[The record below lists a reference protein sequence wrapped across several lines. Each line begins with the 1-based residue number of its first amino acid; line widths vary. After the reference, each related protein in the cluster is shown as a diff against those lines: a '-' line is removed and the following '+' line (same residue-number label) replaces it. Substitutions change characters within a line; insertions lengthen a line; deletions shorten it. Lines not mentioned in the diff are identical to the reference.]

1 LRDGITQKESE
12 FMASFSAKD
21 IRNVVLLG
29 HGSSGKTTLSEAL
42 LLDSGAI
49 SRLGRV
55 EEKNT
60 VSDFDEEQTR
70 GFSVNNAVL
79 PTEWQNF
86 KVNIIDA
93 PGYMDFI
100 GEVKS
105 AIGVAD
111 GAVLV
116 ICGASGVEVGAEV
129 QWGYLSERP
138 EPRLVFVNKMDRENA
153 SFSRVMEQLATKF
166 DGTFVPVCIPIG
178 EASGFQG
185 VIDIVEMKAYLGPN
199 GKATAIPAASQSAAD
214 EARMA
219 MMEYAAEVDD
229 ELMLKYL
236 DGEELSDVEIR
247 AALAKGSREG
257 RFVLV
262 LAGSGLTN
270 QGLYPLLNAMVG
282 YLPSPVDAP
291 RTVTSVASGEQVS
304 LPADAS
310 GPLVA
315 QVFKT
320 MADAFVGRLSY
331 FRVYNGRLSADS
343 RVYNVN
349 REEEERIGQV
359 YSVRGREQKPIEGVD
374 AGDIGVVTKLT
385 ITTTND
391 TLCDR
396 GQVYRVQ
403 KVEFPEPLY
412 SVAVFPSTKADL
424 DKLGSSLSRLIEE
437 DPTLRVE
444 RNSETN
450 ETILSGMGESHIQI
464 ATRRLA
470 NKFGVQVDTDLPKIA
485 YRETITKN
493 ASAQGRHKKQTGGR
507 GQFGDVYC
515 RFEPQER
522 GAGFVFESEVFGG
535 AVPRSFFPA
544 VEKGIREIMT
554 DGVLAGYPTVDF
566 RCVLYDGSFHPVDSS
581 EIAFKLAAHLS
592 FKAGIPDAGP
602 VLLEPVYRIVVT
614 VPEEFMGDILGDLN
628 TRRAQVQGME
638 QSRGRGI
645 VTAEVP
651 LAEIQRYA
659 TDLRSMTQGRGMYAM
674 EFVRYDIVPAH
685 QIDQIK
691 ADSQRRL
698 EKEKERG

>member
-1 LRDGITQKESE
+1 
-12 FMASFSAKD
+12 MATYSAKD

-42 LLDSGAI
+42 LFGSGAI
-49 SRLGRV
+49 SRLGRI
-55 EEKNT
+55 EDKNT
-60 VSDFDEEQTR
+60 VSDSDEEEQTR

-79 PTEWQNF
+79 PTQWNNT
-86 KVNIIDA
+86 KVNIVDA
-93 PGYMDFI
+93 PGYMDFL

-116 ICGASGVEVGAEV
+116 VCAASGVEVGAEV
-129 QWGYLSERP
+129 QWGYLDERP
-138 EPRLVFVNKMDRENA
+138 EPRIVFINKMDRENA
-153 SFSRVMEQLATKF
+153 SFAGTLENLNTKF
-166 DGTFVPVCIPIG
+166 DATFVPICIPIG
-178 EASGFQG
+178 EAAGFKG
-185 VIDIVEMKAYLGPN
+185 VVDIVEMKAYLGAD
-199 GKATAIPAASQSAAD
+199 GKATDIPAEAQDAAD

-236 DGEELSDVEIR
+236 DGEELTDDEIR
-247 AALAKGSREG
+247 TALMTGSLEG

-270 QGLYPLLNAMVG
+270 QGLIPLLNAMTN
-282 YLPSPVDAP
+282 YLPSPVQAP
-291 RTVTSVASGEQVS
+291 RTVVNVATGEDVVLEAS
-304 LPADAS
+304 SS

-320 MADAFVGRLSY
+320 MADPFVGRLSY
-331 FRVYNGRLSADS
+331 FRVYSGKLNGDS

-349 REEEERIGQV
+349 REEEERVGQV
-359 YSVRGREQKPIEGVD
+359 YSVRGREQKPIESVE
-374 AGDIGVVTKLT
+374 AGDIGVVTKLS

-396 GQVYRVQ
+396 GQPYRVPA
-403 KVEFPEPLY
+403 VEYPEPLF
-412 SVAVFPSTKADL
+412 SVAIFPSTKADL
-424 DKLGSSLSRLIEE
+424 DKLGSSLSRLVEE

-444 RNSETN
+444 RNTETN

-470 NKFGVQVDTDLPKIA
+470 NKFSVQVDIDLPKIA
-485 YRETITKN
+485 YRETITKP

-515 RFEPQER
+515 RFEPLDR
-522 GAGFVFESEVFGG
+522 GEGFVFDNEVFGG
-535 AVPRSFFPA
+535 SVPRSFFPA

-554 DGVLAGYPTVDF
+554 EGVLAGYPTVDF
-566 RCVLYDGSFHPVDSS
+566 KCVLYDGSYHPVDSS

-592 FKAGIPDAGP
+592 FRAAVPDAGP
-602 VLLEPVYRIVVT
+602 VLLEPVYRVVVT

-638 QSRGRGI
+638 QSRGSGI

-659 TDLRSMTQGRGMYAM
+659 TDLRSMTQGRGMYSM

-685 QIDQIK
+685 LLDQIR
-691 ADSQRRL
+691 ADAQRRL

>member
-1 LRDGITQKESE
+1 
-12 FMASFSAKD
+12 MATFSPKD

-42 LLDSGAI
+42 LFDSGAI
-49 SRLGRV
+49 SRVGRV

-60 VSDFDEEQTR
+60 VSDFDEEEQAR

-79 PTEWQNF
+79 PTEWQG
-86 KVNIIDA
+86 KKINIIDA

-105 AIGVAD
+105 AIGVTD
-111 GAVLV
+111 GGVMV
-116 ICGASGVEVGAEV
+116 ICAASGVEVGSEV
-129 QWGYLSERP
+129 QWGYLNDLSQ
-138 EPRLVFVNKMDRENA
+138 PRLVFVNKMDRENA
-153 SFSRVMEQLATKF
+153 SFSGVLEGLATKF
-166 DGTFVPVCIPIG
+166 DATFVPISIPIG
-178 EASGFQG
+178 EASSFKG
-185 VIDIVEMKAYLGPN
+185 VVDLVEMKAYLGAN
-199 GKATAIPAASQSAAD
+199 GKAGAIPADAQDAAD

-236 DGEELSDVEIR
+236 DGEELSDAEIR
-247 AALAKGSREG
+247 NALAQGSREG

-262 LAGSGLTN
+262 LAGSGLGN
-270 QGLYPLLNAMVG
+270 QGLYPLLNAMVH
-282 YLPSPVDAP
+282 YLPSPADAP
-291 RTVTSVASGEQVS
+291 RTVVNVATEEEFA

-320 MADAFVGRLSY
+320 MADPFVGRLSY
-331 FRVYNGRLSADS
+331 FRVFSGSLSSDT
-343 RVYNVN
+343 RVFNVN
-349 REEEERIGQV
+349 RQEEERVGQL
-359 YSVRGREQKPIEGVD
+359 YSVRGHEQKPIDGVQ

-385 ITTTND
+385 VTTTND

-396 GQVYRVQ
+396 GALYRVPP
-403 KVEFPEPLY
+403 VEYPEPLY

-424 DKLGSSLSRLIEE
+424 DKLGSSLSRLVEE

-444 RNSETN
+444 RNTETN

-485 YRETITKN
+485 YRETITKA

-515 RFEPQER
+515 RFEPMER
-522 GAGFVFESEVFGG
+522 GEGFEFGNEVFGG
-535 AVPRSFFPA
+535 SVPRSFFPA
-544 VEKGIREIMT
+544 VEKGIREIMS

-566 RCVLYDGSFHPVDSS
+566 KCVLYDGSYHPVDSS

-592 FKAGIPDAGP
+592 FRAAMPQAGP
-602 VLLEPVYRIVVT
+602 VLLEPVYKVVVT
-614 VPEEFMGDILGDLN
+614 VPEEYMGDILGDLN

-638 QSRGRGI
+638 QSRGSGI

-659 TDLRSMTQGRGMYAM
+659 TDLRSMTQGRGMYTM

-685 QIDQIK
+685 LIDQIK
-691 ADSQRRL
+691 ADAERRL
-698 EKEKERG
+698 EKEKERN

>member
-1 LRDGITQKESE
+1 
-12 FMASFSAKD
+12 MATYSAKD

-42 LLDSGAI
+42 LFGSGAI
-49 SRLGRV
+49 SRLGRI
-55 EEKNT
+55 EDKNT
-60 VSDFDEEQTR
+60 VSDSDEEEQTR

-79 PTEWQNF
+79 PTQWNNT
-86 KVNIIDA
+86 KVNIVDA
-93 PGYMDFI
+93 PGYMDFL

-116 ICGASGVEVGAEV
+116 VCAASGVEVGAEV
-129 QWGYLSERP
+129 QWGYLDERP
-138 EPRLVFVNKMDRENA
+138 EPRIVFINKMDRENA
-153 SFSRVMEQLATKF
+153 SFPGTLENLNTKF
-166 DGTFVPVCIPIG
+166 DATFVPICIPIG
-178 EASGFQG
+178 EAAGFKG
-185 VIDIVEMKAYLGPN
+185 VVDIVEMKAYLGAD
-199 GKATAIPAASQSAAD
+199 GKATDIPAEAQDAAD

-236 DGEELSDVEIR
+236 DGEELTDDEIR
-247 AALAKGSREG
+247 TALMTGSLEG

-270 QGLYPLLNAMVG
+270 QGLIPLLNAMTN
-282 YLPSPVDAP
+282 YLPSPVQAP
-291 RTVTSVASGEQVS
+291 RTVVNVATGEDVVLEAS
-304 LPADAS
+304 SS

-320 MADAFVGRLSY
+320 MADPFVGRLSY
-331 FRVYNGRLSADS
+331 FRVYSGKLNGDS

-349 REEEERIGQV
+349 REEEERVGQV
-359 YSVRGREQKPIEGVD
+359 YSVRGREQKPIESVE
-374 AGDIGVVTKLT
+374 AGDIGVVTKLS

-396 GQVYRVQ
+396 GQPYRVPA
-403 KVEFPEPLY
+403 VEYPEPLF
-412 SVAVFPSTKADL
+412 SVAIFPSTKADL
-424 DKLGSSLSRLIEE
+424 DKLGSSLSRLVEE

-444 RNSETN
+444 RNTETN

-470 NKFGVQVDTDLPKIA
+470 NKFSVQVDIDLPKIA
-485 YRETITKN
+485 YRETITKP

-515 RFEPQER
+515 RFEPLDR
-522 GAGFVFESEVFGG
+522 GEGFVFDNEVFGG
-535 AVPRSFFPA
+535 SVPRSFFPA

-554 DGVLAGYPTVDF
+554 EGVLAGYPTVDF
-566 RCVLYDGSFHPVDSS
+566 KCVLYDGSYHPVDSS

-592 FKAGIPDAGP
+592 FRAAVPDAGP
-602 VLLEPVYRIVVT
+602 VLLEPVYRVVVT

-638 QSRGRGI
+638 QSRGSGI

-659 TDLRSMTQGRGMYAM
+659 TDLRSMTQGRGMYSM

-685 QIDQIK
+685 LLDQIR
-691 ADSQRRL
+691 ADAQRRL

>member
-1 LRDGITQKESE
+1 
-12 FMASFSAKD
+12 MATFSAKD

-29 HGSSGKTTLSEAL
+29 HGSSGKTTLGEAL
-42 LLDSGAI
+42 LFDSGAI

-60 VSDFDEEQTR
+60 VSDFDEEEQSR

-79 PTEWQNF
+79 PTEWSGAKINL
-86 KVNIIDA
+86 VDA

-105 AIGVAD
+105 AIGVTD
-111 GAVLV
+111 GAVMV
-116 ICGASGVEVGAEV
+116 ICAASGVEVGSEV
-129 QWGYLSERP
+129 QWTYLDERP

-153 SFSRVMEQLATKF
+153 SFSGVLDGLATKF
-166 DGTFVPVCIPIG
+166 DATFVPISIPIG
-178 EASGFQG
+178 EASGFKG
-185 VIDIVEMKAYLGPN
+185 VVDIVAMKAYLGPN
-199 GKATAIPAASQSAAD
+199 GKATDIPASAQDAVD
-214 EARMA
+214 EARMV

-229 ELMLKYL
+229 DLMLKYL
-236 DGEELSDVEIR
+236 DGEELSDAEIR

-262 LAGSGLTN
+262 LAGSATTN
-270 QGLYPLLNAMVG
+270 QGLYPLLDALVA
-282 YLPSPVDAP
+282 YLPSPVEAQ
-291 RTVTSVASGEQVS
+291 RQVVAVASGEQVE

-310 GPLVA
+310 KPLVA

-320 MADAFVGRLSY
+320 MADPFVGRLSY
-331 FRVYNGRLSADS
+331 FRVYSGRLNSDS
-343 RVYNVN
+343 RVFNAS
-349 REEEERIGQV
+349 RDEEERIGQV
-359 YSVRGREQKPIEGVD
+359 YSVRGHEQKPIEGVD
-374 AGDIGVVTKLT
+374 AGDIGVVTKLV

-396 GQVYRVQ
+396 GQLYVVPP
-403 KVEFPEPLY
+403 VEYPEPLY

-444 RNSETN
+444 RNTETN

-485 YRETITKN
+485 YRETITKT

-515 RFEPQER
+515 RFEPLER
-522 GAGFVFESEVFGG
+522 GAGFTFDSEVFGG
-535 AVPRSFFPA
+535 SVPRSFFPA
-544 VEKGIREIMT
+544 VEKGIREIMPE
-554 DGVLAGYPTVDF
+554 GVLAGYPTVDF

-592 FKAGIPDAGP
+592 FKAAVPEAGP
-602 VLLEPVYRIVVT
+602 VLLEPVYKIVVT

-638 QSRGRGI
+638 QSRGNGI

-659 TDLRSMTQGRGMYAM
+659 TDLRSMTQGRGMYTM

-685 QIDQIK
+685 LIDQIR